1 MLLVMASPQKLD
13 LHLLVM
19 GDVRNAWLKNCVLSS
34 AKKKKQSKVEAV
46 GSGNLWSGQPSVY
59 TEINLL

>member
-1 MLLVMASPQKLD
+1 MASPQKLD

-34 AKKKKQSKVEAV
+34 AKKKAKQSR
-46 GSGNLWSGQPSVY
+46 GSRQWEFVVWS
-59 TEINLL
+59 TKCLH

>member
-1 MLLVMASPQKLD
+1 MASPQKLD
-13 LHLLVM
+13 QHLLVM
-19 GDVRNAWLKNCVLSS
+19 GDVRNAWLKKLCLVIC
-34 AKKKKQSKVEAV
+34 KKKKQSKVEAV

>member
-1 MLLVMASPQKLD
+1 MASPQKLD

-19 GDVRNAWLKNCVLSS
+19 GDVRNAWLKKLCLVIC
-34 AKKKKQSKVEAV
+34 KKQKQSEVEAV

>member
-1 MLLVMASPQKLD
+1 MLLVMASPLKLD

-19 GDVRNAWLKNCVLSS
+19 GDVRNAWLKNCLVIC
-34 AKKKKQSKVEAV
+34 KKQKESKVEAV

-59 TEINLL
+59 TEIKLL